1 MINGAKEIKTAFIT
15 LLPIFL
21 CACYRSSAPVVSDGS
36 IEETGRENPAE
47 ADGREEDP
55 NPDDPEIV
63 DGAPDFPPVCPE
75 GLADCAG
82 LCVDLSSDPEN
93 CGRCNVACGA
103 DRICRAGSCIFE
115 CPEGL
120 RSCDGTCVNLSTDPL
135 HCGGCDNVCPD
146 RPNAFPVCTE
156 GECGIECEP
165 GYMDCNGIPLDGCEP
180 CDVGYPEECNGRD
193 DDMDG
198 AIDEDFECPAE
209 WIQHCT
215 NACAVDGLQECS
227 AVDCTWGPCCS
238 GEELCGNDCDDDCDG
253 LADEGCP

>member
-82 LCVDLSSDPEN
+82 LCVDLSSPIGSAGPGPASSNARKGFDHATGPASTS
-93 CGRCNVACGA
+93 RRTRSIAA
-103 DRICRAGSCIFE
+103 DVITYVPTG
-115 CPEGL
+115 PT
-120 RSCDGTCVNLSTDPL
+120 RSP
-135 HCGGCDNVCPD
+135 
-146 RPNAFPVCTE
+146 
-156 GECGIECEP
+156 
-165 GYMDCNGIPLDGCEP
+165 
-180 CDVGYPEECNGRD
+180 
-193 DDMDG
+193 
-198 AIDEDFECPAE
+198 
-209 WIQHCT
+209 
-215 NACAVDGLQECS
+215 S
-227 AVDCTWGPCCS
+227 APKASVV
-238 GEELCGNDCDDDCDG
+238 
-253 LADEGCP
+253 